1 MKNNR
6 NKQKLIFVAID
17 TSNIKQVK
25 KIISQTKT
33 KKLKIIPKFGLQFF
47 YSKNGRKFL
56 ENYKS
61 EYWLDIKGHDIPQ
74 TVVSALDSLKDL
86 KKLRYITVH
95 ASGGLEMLKTVTKK
109 ARQINKSIRVL
120 VVTILTSLNNKS
132 VKELG
137 YKDKVE
143 KIVLKQAALIKK
155 SGAAGC
161 VCSAKEAKLIRK
173 KYKNFFI
180 VTPGIKLPGDK
191 NNWDQTRIETPAN
204 AFKNNVSAIVIGR
217 SLVGSGNI
225 KNNLKRL
232 INHLN

>member
-1 MKNNR
+1 MKN
-6 NKQKLIFVAID
+6 KTKKVIFVACD
-17 TSNIKQVK
+17 TSNLNQIR
-25 KIISQTKT
+25 KIIKDTKT
-33 KKLKIIPKFGLQFF
+33 NKLKIVPKFGMQFF
-47 YSKNGRKFL
+47 YSKDGRKFL
-56 ENYKS
+56 EKYKKPF
-61 EYWLDIKGHDIPQ
+61 WLDVKIADVPN
-74 TVVSALDSLKDL
+74 TALSALDSLKDL
-86 KKLRYITVH
+86 KNLRYITVH
-95 ASGGLEMLKTVTKK
+95 ASGGLEMLKAVTKK
-109 ARQINKSIRVL
+109 AKKINTSLKIL

-137 YKDKVE
+137 YKSTVE
-143 KIVLKQAALIKK
+143 KLVLKQAALIKK

-161 VCSAKEAKLIRK
+161 VCSAKEAKIIRK

-191 NNWDQTRIETPAN
+191 TNWDQARVETPAN

-232 INHLN
+232 IDHLSQ